1 MQSFERADKR
11 TWNDETDGYRDNP
24 YLQGQVKY
32 FRLQVEIFDS
42 VTIDLITEYQKTSEN
57 VDYF

>member
-1 MQSFERADKR
+1 MQVIHTFNGE
-11 TWNDETDGYRDNP
+11 
-24 YLQGQVKY
+24 Y

-42 VTIDLITEYQKTSEN
+42 ITIDLITEYQKTSEN

>member
-1 MQSFERADKR
+1 
-11 TWNDETDGYRDNP
+11 
-24 YLQGQVKY
+24 
-32 FRLQVEIFDS
+32 LQVEIFDS